1 MTPVRDAIAAAL
13 NQCEREPIHIPGSIQ
28 PHGALLACRHPDLII
43 EHASVNAAD
52 YFMMPLN
59 RILGARL
66 EDLFRSDAG
75 HIRLALNNEQ
85 LDAKPAWL
93 MSIALP
99 GSSSPAWQ
107 MIAHRRE
114 DLAIIELEQ
123 AVDAANVGFSSVYP
137 LVTRFMSD
145 LAPARSIDELNS
157 IAAREI
163 RQITGFD
170 RVLIY
175 RFDSDWHG
183 SVVAED
189 RNEELPSYLDLRFP
203 ASDIPAQAR
212 EMYRRNRLRLIPDAA
227 YSPVPITPELNPR
240 TGQPLDLTYSVLR
253 SVSPVHV
260 RYMKNMGTG
269 ASMSI
274 SILRDGQ
281 LWGLVSC
288 HNKTPRR
295 VSFEVRNACD
305 IIAQAFSAQIA
316 AGEHRADAETR
327 IRLKS
332 TESRLLRHM
341 AEQDTFLD
349 GLTKNQEDL
358 LACTGADGAAILFES
373 ECRLVGMTP
382 SEPQVRELA
391 AWLDREHA
399 DAGVFQSECLSEIYP
414 AALEFAASGSGVI
427 AASIS
432 SLHDSY
438 IMWFRP
444 EVLMTVK
451 WGGDPRKPTEPDG
464 QVLNPRNSFEIWK
477 QTVRL
482 HSRPWSAAEIDS
494 ARDLREAIVR
504 IVLRTAEE
512 TAQLSG
518 ELARSNQELEA
529 FSYSV
534 SHDLRAPFRH
544 IAGFAELLRERE
556 SDRLSET
563 GKRYLGTIIES
574 AQFAGRLVDNLLSF
588 SQIGRASLQFS
599 PVNTATLVAE
609 IRSQLALDSADRDIE
624 WRIGDLPSV
633 RADLFMLRLV
643 FQNLLSN
650 AIKYTRPR
658 EKAVIEIGSER
669 GDRETI
675 FHVRDNGVG
684 FDIQYA
690 SKLFGIFQRLHRM
703 EDFEGTGIGL
713 ANVRRIV
720 TRHGGRTWAEGE
732 VNRGAAF
739 YFTLPDSPEAA
750 ARESRAREKGPVEQI
765 P

>member
-1 MTPVRDAIAAAL
+1 
-13 NQCEREPIHIPGSIQ
+13 
-28 PHGALLACRHPDLII
+28 
-43 EHASVNAAD
+43 
-52 YFMMPLN
+52 
-59 RILGARL
+59 
-66 EDLFRSDAG
+66 
-75 HIRLALNNEQ
+75 
-85 LDAKPAWL
+85 
-93 MSIALP
+93 
-99 GSSSPAWQ
+99 
-107 MIAHRRE
+107 
-114 DLAIIELEQ
+114 
-123 AVDAANVGFSSVYP
+123 
-137 LVTRFMSD
+137 
-145 LAPARSIDELNS
+145 
-157 IAAREI
+157 
-163 RQITGFD
+163 
-170 RVLIY
+170 
-175 RFDSDWHG
+175 
-183 SVVAED
+183 
-189 RNEELPSYLDLRFP
+189 
-203 ASDIPAQAR
+203 
-212 EMYRRNRLRLIPDAA
+212 
-227 YSPVPITPELNPR
+227 
-240 TGQPLDLTYSVLR
+240 
-253 SVSPVHV
+253 
-260 RYMKNMGTG
+260 MKNMGTG

-305 IIAQAFSAQIA
+305 IIAQALSAQIA

-373 ECRLVGMTP
+373 ECRLVGITP

-451 WGGDPRKPTEPDG
+451 WGGDPRKPAEPDG